1 MAILLAIIS
10 FRTIVKSR
18 SVQILS
24 DNITSIAYVN
34 HKVGSYP
41 VSNSF
46 TKNHINL
53 NRRGQQWDV
62 HSTRAYCRSQKPC
75 SRLLVAYSIKAQLDA
90 SPQTPFL
97 HRSNIEPSNNR
108 QICTLSQYKL
118 HRFNS
123 RRIFKN
129 ISVNGHDSGTTL
141 KYEMAIICR
150 EDICRNGLTR

>member
-1 MAILLAIIS
+1 MMAILLVIIS

-75 SRLLVAYSIKAQLDA
+75 SRLLVAYSRKAQLDA
-90 SPQTPFL
+90 SPQTLFL

-108 QICTLSQYKL
+108 QICTLSQYKTP
-118 HRFNS
+118 
-123 RRIFKN
+123 
-129 ISVNGHDSGTTL
+129 SVQQSL
-141 KYEMAIICR
+141 KLQKHICQWAWFR
-150 EDICRNGLTR
+150 NHAEIRNGNFLPGRYLPQRPN